1 VDEERESLLP
11 IDHYDGNSLAV
22 TALELLVTG
31 DVDLLEV
38 EGNLGADDLDHA
50 QRVLTE
56 VAPLRRVK
64 REPMDRAR
72 G

>member
-11 IDHYDGNSLAV
+11 IDHDDGNSLAV
-22 TALELLVTG
+22 TALELLVTR

-38 EGNLGADDLDHA
+38 ERNLGADGLDHT
-50 QRVLTE
+50 QRVLAE
-56 VAPLRRVK
+56 VAPLRGIENDVT
-64 REPMDRAR
+64 DRAR

>member
-11 IDHYDGNSLAV
+11 IDHDDGDSLAV
-22 TALELLVTG
+22 TALELLVTR

-38 EGNLGADDLDHA
+38 EGNLGADGLDHA
-50 QRVLTE
+50 QRVLAE
-56 VAPLRRVK
+56 VAPLRRVDGDVT
-64 REPMDRAR
+64 DRAR